1 MSEPTMNQLPNDP
14 VDILVV
20 DDQPSKLLV
29 FQTILEDL
37 RQNVIAVSS
46 GAEALQQVLA
56 KDFAVILLDVNMP
69 DMDGYETA
77 SLIRKRK
84 LSAHVPII
92 FVTSYADEIHSA
104 KGYSLGA
111 ADYVLAPVAPEI
123 LRTKVKV
130 FVELFRMAEQAKLH
144 ANQRIALVREQ
155 AAREAAER
163 TAEALRRSEERFRLA
178 SEAVTG
184 FIYEVDLSSSRST
197 LSPGVLSLLGFRQD
211 EAQEPGWWERR
222 VHPDDRLQVRPY
234 ESEPGQSRHYRSEYR
249 VRHRD
254 GYMLAVWDQGI
265 VVRDDS
271 GKPVRLVGNVVDIT
285 ERKLAEERL
294 AESSRRKD
302 EFLAMLAHELRN
314 PLAPIR
320 NSVQVLQGA
329 GLEEPVRHKCLDM
342 IDRQVTHMARLL
354 DDLLDVS
361 RITRGT
367 LELRKERVRFGE
379 VIRHAVETTEPMISS
394 KRQRLSVEM
403 LEDPLVDAD
412 AIRLAQVFSN
422 LLHNAS
428 KYTPCEGQI
437 DLVSS
442 AEGEDVVVAIR
453 DTGMGIPPEMLPKI
467 FEAFVQVDR
476 PLDRLG
482 GGLGIGL
489 TLAQRLVE
497 MHGGIVEAASAGLGA
512 GSVFTVRLPGRLRIH
527 EPMALLPQGTLPDR
541 ARHPRRVLVVDD
553 NRDNAD
559 SLALLLTAAGHDV
572 RAAYAGV
579 EALQA
584 GETFLPE
591 VVLLDLGMPELTGYD
606 VARRIREQVWGRS
619 ATLVAITG
627 WGRERDRQLTR
638 EAGFD
643 HHLIKPFDAGTLAE
657 LLERPVRSASVAAT

>member
-1 MSEPTMNQLPNDP
+1 MSQSTNDR
-14 VDILVV
+14 VNILVV

-29 FQTILEDL
+29 FNTILEELD
-37 RQNVIAVSS
+37 QNVIAVSS

-77 SLIRKRK
+77 SMIRKRK
-84 LSAHVPII
+84 RSAHVPII

-104 KGYSLGA
+104 KGYALGA

-155 AAREAAER
+155 SAREAAER
-163 TAEALRRSEERFRLA
+163 AADALRSSQERFRLA

-184 FIYEVDLSSSRST
+184 FIYEVDLATGRTT
-197 LSPGVLSLLGFRQD
+197 LSPGVLSLLGFRQE

-222 VHPDDRLQVRPY
+222 IHPEDRPRARPF
-234 ESEPGQSRHYRSEYR
+234 EAGSSQARHYRSEYR

-254 GYMLAVWDQGI
+254 GYMVAVWDQGI
-265 VVRDDS
+265 VVRDEA
-271 GKPVRLVGNVVDIT
+271 GVPQRLVGNVVDIT

-294 AESSRRKD
+294 AESNRRKD

-320 NSVQVLQGA
+320 NSVEVLQGP
-329 GLEEPVRHKCLDM
+329 EITDTIRSKCHDM
-342 IDRQVTHMARLL
+342 ISRQVTHMARLL
-354 DDLLDVS
+354 DDLLDMS

-367 LELRKERVRFGE
+367 LELRKERFHFGD
-379 VIRHAVETTEPMISS
+379 VIRHAVETIEPIMGS
-394 KRQRLSVEM
+394 KGQHLTVDVREN
-403 LEDPLVDAD
+403 PLIDAD
-412 AIRLAQVFSN
+412 AARLAQVFCN
-422 LLHNAS
+422 LLHNAA
-428 KYTPCEGQI
+428 KYTPADGSI
-437 DLVSS
+437 DLVAA
-442 AEGEDVVVAIR
+442 AESEDIIVTVR
-453 DTGMGIPPEMLPKI
+453 DTGMGVPADMLPKI

-497 MHGGIVEAASAGLGA
+497 MHGGAVEAASGGPGA
-512 GSVFTVRLPGRLRIH
+512 GSAFTVRLPARLRVT
-527 EPMALLPQGTLPDR
+527 EARPLRSPGPYQGRTR
-541 ARHPRRVLVVDD
+541 NPRRVLVVDD
-553 NRDNAD
+553 IRDNAD
-559 SLALLLTAAGHDV
+559 SLAFMLTAAGHEV
-572 RAAYAGV
+572 RAAYGGQESLELA
-579 EALQA
+579 
-584 GETFLPE
+584 ETFRPE
-591 VVLLDLGMPELTGYD
+591 IVLLDLGMPEVTGYE
-606 VARRIREQVWGRS
+606 VARRIRSEPWGKS
-619 ATLVAITG
+619 VTLIAITG

-643 HHLIKPFDAGTLAE
+643 HHLIKPFDAATLAE
-657 LLERPVRSASVAAT
+657 LLEKPARAASLTAG

>member
-1 MSEPTMNQLPNDP
+1 MNSPTNDR
-14 VDILVV
+14 VNILVV

-29 FQTILEDL
+29 FNTILEEL
-37 RQNVIAVSS
+37 EQNVTAVSS
-46 GAEALQQVLA
+46 GAEALQQVLS

-77 SLIRKRK
+77 ALIRKRK
-84 LSAHVPII
+84 RSAHVPII

-163 TAEALRRSEERFRLA
+163 AADALRRSEERFRLA

-184 FIYEVDLSSSRST
+184 FIYEVDLATGRST
-197 LSPGVLSLLGFRQD
+197 LSPGVQSLLGFRQD

-222 VHPDDRLQVRPY
+222 IHPEDRLRVRPF
-234 ESEPGQSRHYRSEYR
+234 ETDPGQSRHYRSEYR

-254 GYMLAVWDQGI
+254 GYMVAVWDQGL
-265 VVRDDS
+265 VVRDEA
-271 GKPVRLVGNVVDIT
+271 GLPQRLVGNVVDIT

-294 AESSRRKD
+294 AESNRRKD

-320 NSVQVLQGA
+320 NSVQVLQGNGIDPA
-329 GLEEPVRHKCLDM
+329 VRHKCHDM
-342 IDRQVTHMARLL
+342 IERQVAHMARLL
-354 DDLLDVS
+354 DDLLDMS

-367 LELRKERVRFGE
+367 LELRKERFRFGD
-379 VIRHAVETTEPMISS
+379 VIRHAVETTEPIMES
-394 KRQRLSVEM
+394 KSQRLSVEL
-403 LEDPLVDAD
+403 LEDPMVDAD
-412 AIRLAQVFSN
+412 AARLAQVFSN
-422 LLHNAS
+422 LLHNAA
-428 KYTPCEGQI
+428 KYTP
-437 DLVSS
+437 
-442 AEGEDVVVAIR
+442 AEGKIDVVSASDQDDVVVTVR
-453 DTGMGIPPEMLPKI
+453 DTGIGIPSDMLPRI

-497 MHGGIVEAASAGLGA
+497 MHGGVVEAASGGPGA
-512 GSVFTVRLPGRLRIH
+512 GSVFTVRLPGRMKVTEVKPVRFPGPLRGPT
-527 EPMALLPQGTLPDR
+527 E
-541 ARHPRRVLVVDD
+541 HPRRVLVVDD
-553 NRDNAD
+553 ICDNAD
-559 SLALLLTAAGHDV
+559 SLALMLTGAGHEV
-572 RAAYAGV
+572 RATYGGS
-579 EALQA
+579 EALQLA
-584 GETFLPE
+584 ETFQPE
-591 VVLLDLGMPELTGYD
+591 VVLLDLGMPELSGYE
-606 VARRIREQVWGRS
+606 VARKIRATAWGKS
-619 ATLVAITG
+619 ATLIAITG

-643 HHLIKPFDAGTLAE
+643 HHLIKPFDAATLAE
-657 LLERPVRSASVAAT
+657 LLERPTRSAPVAAG

>member
-1 MSEPTMNQLPNDP
+1 MNQITSDRVN
-14 VDILVV
+14 ILVV

-29 FQTILEDL
+29 FQTILEEL
-37 RQNVIAVSS
+37 EQNVVAVSS

-77 SLIRKRK
+77 TLIRKRK
-84 LSAHVPII
+84 RSAHVPII
-92 FVTSYADEIHSA
+92 FVTSYADEIHSS

-144 ANQRIALVREQ
+144 ANQRIALGGEQ
-155 AAREAAER
+155 SAREAAER
-163 TAEALRRSEERFRLA
+163 AAEALRRSEERFRLA

-184 FIYEVDLSSSRST
+184 FIYEVDLSTGRST
-197 LSPGVLSLLGFRQD
+197 LSPGVLSLLGFHQE
-211 EAQEPGWWERR
+211 EAQESGWWERR
-222 VHPDDRLQVRPY
+222 ILPEDRERVRPY
-234 ESEPGQSRHYRSEYR
+234 ESDSSQYRSEYR

-254 GYMLAVWDQGI
+254 GYLVTVWDQGI
-265 VVRDDS
+265 VVRDQA
-271 GKPVRLVGNVVDIT
+271 GVPQRLVGNVVDIT

-294 AESSRRKD
+294 AEANRRKD

-329 GLEEPVRHKCLDM
+329 EVTESVRSKCHDM
-342 IDRQVTHMARLL
+342 IDRQVAHMARLL

-367 LELRKERVRFGE
+367 LELRKERFHFGD
-379 VIRHAVETTEPMISS
+379 VIRHAVETIEPIMES
-394 KRQRLSVEM
+394 KGQHLSIDIRENA
-403 LEDPLVDAD
+403 LVDAD
-412 AIRLAQVFSN
+412 AARLAQVFSN
-422 LLHNAS
+422 LLHNAA
-428 KYTPCEGQI
+428 KYTPTDGQI
-437 DLVSS
+437 DLVAA
-442 AEGEDVVVAIR
+442 AEGDDVVVTVR
-453 DTGMGIPPEMLPKI
+453 DTGMGIPTEMLPKI

-497 MHGGIVEAASAGLGA
+497 MHGGTVDAASGGLGA
-512 GSVFTVRLPGRLRIH
+512 GSVFTVRLPGRLRVTEIKPLRTH
-527 EPMALLPQGTLPDR
+527 APYSGRTQ
-541 ARHPRRVLVVDD
+541 HPRRVLVVDD
-553 NRDNAD
+553 IRDNAD
-559 SLALLLTAAGHDV
+559 SLAFMLGAAGHEV
-572 RAAYAGV
+572 VAAYGGH
-579 EALQA
+579 EALQTA
-584 GETFLPE
+584 EAFLPQ
-591 VVLLDLGMPELTGYD
+591 VVLLDLGMPELTGYE
-606 VARRIREQVWGRS
+606 VARRLRSQPWGKS
-619 ATLVAITG
+619 TTLIAITG

-643 HHLIKPFDAGTLAE
+643 HHLIKPFDAATLAE
-657 LLERPVRSASVAAT
+657 LMEKPTRAASLAPG